1 MGLFSF
7 GRGSQKKLF
16 KSFDGRSV
24 RYVTR
29 RVESGGTVRDE
40 IIGKNGRIVVKDD
53 IVKVICET
61 DDVFCCRADKVS
73 ANLLLS
79 GNGVMLQGENSVTGN
94 PDNIIVYYSRM

>member
-7 GRGSQKKLF
+7 GRGTKKSVF
-16 KSFDGRSV
+16 KSFDGRGVS
-24 RYVTR
+24 YVTR
-29 RVESGGTVRDE
+29 RVESGGAVRDE

-53 IVKVICET
+53 VVKVICET

-79 GNGVMLQGENSVTGN
+79 GNGVMLQGENSVTGKA
-94 PDNIIVYYSRM
+94 DNIIVYYSRL